1 MARALA
7 FNCSPRMEKG
17 NTALILNPFID
28 GMRGTGADV
37 ELLHTKKLRIRPCI
51 GDFKCWSEGTLGEC
65 FFQDDMTEVLDKMA
79 RAETWVF
86 GVPVYAKL
94 PGELQNLFNR
104 MMPLLKPNVLKR
116 GRTLIP
122 TRREDL
128 RLERVALVSSCG
140 WWGLENF
147 DLLIRNVGFMAKIF
161 DVKLAQPILR
171 PDSDLF
177 RRALRDGNDGHRILA
192 AAREAGAQLIKKG
205 DIGRDTART
214 VQAPLRT
221 LEEFMAKNR

>member
-1 MARALA
+1 MARVIA

-28 GMRGTGADV
+28 GMKRGGAKVD
-37 ELLHTKKLRIRPCI
+37 LLYTKRLKIQPCI
-51 GDFKCWSEGTLGEC
+51 GDFRCWSEGTLGEC
-65 FFQDDMTEVLDKMA
+65 HFHDDMTAVLDKMA

-104 MMPLLKPNVLKR
+104 MMPLFKPNVLVR

-122 TRREDL
+122 TRRKDV
-128 RLERVALVSSCG
+128 RVKRVALVSTSG

-147 DLLIRNVGFMAKIF
+147 DLLIKNVEFMAKIF
-161 DVKLAQPILR
+161 DVELARPLLR
-171 PDSDLF
+171 PDSSLF
-177 RRALRDGNDGHRILA
+177 RRMVKSGDGCSRILEA
-192 AAREAGAQLIKKG
+192 AEEAGAQLVKKG
-205 DIGRDTART
+205 DISKESARR
-214 VQAPLRT
+214 VQVPLRS
-221 LEEFMAKNR
+221 LKEFMAKNR